1 MRQKIVR
8 QCVSLCSLLKSWD
21 SPRLFLTVWDL
32 FILKCKEFVMAEAFQ
47 HFWTASPCVL
57 SRRITPLRLKRH
69 PTTGAEHKW
78 NAGFLWLEYILFRP
92 APVES
97 VTPSRPLLAPRVVK
111 STEVNLQNTGKYVLC
126 DVSDLCALLADSH
139 RVRAIFI
146 FHNLRLK
153 SHLKSWTCSS
163 TSTLNIIN
171 NESIYYNHFILS
183 FAGACKVIQSCKT
196 CREAQ

>member
-8 QCVSLCSLLKSWD
+8 QCISLETHHGCFSLSEIYSFWSVKNLWWLKRFNTFEQRRLAFCPAA
-21 SPRLFLTVWDL
+21 SPRFDWKDIQLQEQNTSEMLVSCDL
-32 FILKCKEFVMAEAFQ
+32 NTYF
-47 HFWTASPCVL
+47 
-57 SRRITPLRLKRH
+57 
-69 PTTGAEHKW
+69 
-78 NAGFLWLEYILFRP
+78 FRP

-97 VTPSRPLLAPRVVK
+97 VTPSRLPSTSAC
-111 STEVNLQNTGKYVLC
+111 TEVNLQNTGKYVLC
-126 DVSDLCALLADSH
+126 DVSELCALLADSH

-146 FHNLRLK
+146 FDNLRLK
-153 SHLKSWTCSS
+153 CHLKSWTCSS

-196 CREAQ
+196 CRDAQYLSGR